1 MLFGAVC
8 PATAPKVTAS
18 EMANSTAF
26 PAFGP
31 TQATDMAME
40 ILATSPNTAKVTE
53 VMALSLAQ
61 DTASLAVAVLAT
73 LSLVL
78 LEELASVSAQAVV
91 RGLLVSRAAELPAD
105 PPEPVPA
112 LVPDRSDVLTSLW
125 LKTPIC

>member
-26 PAFGP
+26 PAFGR

-61 DTASLAVAVLAT
+61 DTASLAVALSAT

-78 LEELASVSAQAVV
+78 LEELASVSAQAAV
-91 RGLLVSRAAELPAD
+91 RGLLVSRAAVPEH

-112 LVPDRSDVLTSLW
+112 LVPERSDVLTSLW
-125 LKTPIC
+125 LKTRIC